1 MKGRERGWLDAK
13 VMPSTTCATTS
24 AFLMQVHLQQILL
37 KRCSLLCALQVL
49 LCRFAFSLLFSRC
62 LLALIQSTDRT
73 LLLLRCWCGC
83 TQQHRTLNWTH
94 ILQSGRK
101 SAHHTVSFPLFLFHS
116 FIYSPF
122 SSLSFLFFLSLLS
135 WMLLVVVCSHI
146 AIAVLHLA
154 SLCLCQDCFAF
165 VINSSGRT
173 LLAMCKMCI
182 WVHPVVLHFVVHTSW
197 LARSNNLSSHSHY
210 SHKQTHTQ
218 CVLQISNLPKPNS
231 TACVFMLLPR
241 LQCQWISGLVCW
253 ASSSSSLGVF
263 VVALFATLH

>member
-1 MKGRERGWLDAK
+1 MTGCQSNAKYNLCDYFSFSDASSFAADLVKKMFPALCPSSFVVPLCLFFTFFSLFTGPYTKYWPYITSSSLLVWLYTTAPNTELDAYPAK
-13 VMPSTTCATTS
+13 WTQICTPHSVFS
-24 AFLMQVHLQQILL
+24 AL
-37 KRCSLLCALQVL
+37 S
-49 LCRFAFSLLFSRC
+49 
-62 LLALIQSTDRT
+62 
-73 LLLLRCWCGC
+73 
-83 TQQHRTLNWTH
+83 
-94 ILQSGRK
+94 
-101 SAHHTVSFPLFLFHS
+101 HS
-116 FIYSPF
+116 FIFSPF
-122 SSLSFLFFLSLLS
+122 SSLSFSFFLSLPS
-135 WMLLVVVCSHI
+135 WLLLLVVCSHI

-165 VINSSGRT
+165 VIDSSGRT

-182 WVHPVVLHFVVHTSW
+182 WVHPVELHFVVHTSW